1 MTMRVAP
8 ELVKT
13 LAESADLI
21 NTING
26 GMSLAHVEKHT
37 LADHYLV
44 TIKVPG
50 VDKHSLK
57 LELHND
63 QLWIFQLMH
72 LEEDIDIPYLLTS
85 VQLDENVDRRAV
97 HADFQGKN
105 LNVVLPFAESEDSR
119 EIKF

>member
-1 MTMRVAP
+1 MKIAL
-8 ELVKT
+8 ELMKT

-37 LADHYLV
+37 LTDHYLITV
-44 TIKVPG
+44 KVPG
-50 VDKHSLK
+50 VDGHSLK

-63 QLWIFQLMH
+63 MLFIFQLMH
-72 LEEDIDIPYLLTS
+72 LEDDIEIPYLISS
-85 VQLDENVDRRAV
+85 VELEESVDRRAV

-105 LNVVLPFAESEDSR
+105 LNIVLPFESEDSR

>member
-1 MTMRVAP
+1 MKVVP

-26 GMSLAHVEKHT
+26 GMSLAHVEKFT
-37 LADHYLV
+37 LKDHYLV
-44 TIKVPG
+44 TINVPG
-50 VDKHSLK
+50 VDSHNLK

-63 QLWIFQLMH
+63 MLFIFQVMH
-72 LEEDIDIPYLLTS
+72 LEEDIDIPYLITS
-85 VQLDENVDRRAV
+85 VELEESVDRRAV

-105 LNVVLPFAESEDSR
+105 LNIVLPFESEDSR
-119 EIKF
+119 EINF